1 MKRRAWRR
9 IARDLKNRRYVD
21 AYSIAFVTFMLAILS
36 LVPDFV
42 PDPLR
47 WAALLAGVGTLVLR
61 ITVPESQ
68 TGTIDEL
75 LNDRFAFDNTPFS
88 ERIRDAAEVWIFAP
102 AAINILSAHNC
113 ELLRSKVLSK
123 PDGILRVVVLD
134 PANSSAVQLAIRQ
147 LDDSLDYP
155 VQDFRNSLQATD
167 HQLRAMS
174 SWQVKGSFG
183 YRFLDYN
190 PGFSLVAIDPN
201 TRNGQII
208 IEFHA
213 FRNEATSSRMHIE
226 ITRQQSERWYKY
238 WVEQFGGI
246 WEAAAAPGDSGST
259 SARSLERD

>member
-1 MKRRAWRR
+1 MTRKAWRR
-9 IARDLKNRRYVD
+9 IGHDLKNRRYVD
-21 AYSIAFVTFMLAILS
+21 AYSIAFVAFMLAILS

-61 ITVPESQ
+61 ITVPESR
-68 TGTIDEL
+68 TETMDEL

-102 AAINILSAHNC
+102 AAINILSVHNC
-113 ELLRSKVLSK
+113 ELLRGKTLAK

-134 PANSSAVQLAIRQ
+134 PANLSAIQLAVRQ

-155 VQDFRNSLQATD
+155 VQDFRDSLQATCR
-167 HQLRAMS
+167 QLRAMS

-201 TRNGQII
+201 SRNGRLIV
-208 IEFHA
+208 EFHG

-226 ITRQQSERWYKY
+226 ISRQQSERWYKY
-238 WVEQFGGI
+238 WTEQFGGI
-246 WEAAAAPGDSGST
+246 WEAASVPDESDLST
-259 SARSLERD
+259 THQPD